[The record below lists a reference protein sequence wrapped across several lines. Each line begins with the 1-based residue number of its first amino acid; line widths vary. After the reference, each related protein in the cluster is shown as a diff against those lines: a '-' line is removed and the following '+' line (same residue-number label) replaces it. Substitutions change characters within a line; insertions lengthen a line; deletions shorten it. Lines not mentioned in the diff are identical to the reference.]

1 MPDLISLLSQLVAI
15 DSINPDLVEGAVGEN
30 TIAEFVANWGREHG
44 FEVHHQEVAPN
55 RPNVILIVRG
65 TGGGKSLMLNAH
77 TDTVG
82 IAGMPYAHQPRVE
95 AGKLYGRGAYDMKG
109 SLAACLLAL
118 LEIKQANLAGDVMV
132 TAVCDEEYA
141 SIGTQALVKKFK
153 ADYCVITEPTEQE
166 LCIAHKGFAW
176 FDITTYGM
184 AAHGSR
190 PDLGIDA
197 IAKMGYVLTGLEALQ
212 HSLEAREKHPLLGAP
227 SIHASLIRGG
237 QELSSYPDKCT
248 LQIER
253 RTLPNESV
261 DSAEMQLMTLIQQA
275 AQHTEN
281 FTAEISRGVVRDA
294 FEIAP
299 EHPLV
304 VAMQNAA
311 QQVTG
316 TSPKLVGLTFWM
328 DSALTSA
335 AGIPTVIYGPK
346 GAGAHAV
353 VEWVDLQSV
362 SECAQVYVTL
372 ARALCG

>member
-1 MPDLISLLSQLVAI
+1 
-15 DSINPDLVEGAVGEN
+15 
-30 TIAEFVANWGREHG
+30 
-44 FEVHHQEVAPN
+44 
-55 RPNVILIVRG
+55 
-65 TGGGKSLMLNAH
+65 
-77 TDTVG
+77 
-82 IAGMPYAHQPRVE
+82 
-95 AGKLYGRGAYDMKG
+95 
-109 SLAACLLAL
+109 
-118 LEIKQANLAGDVMV
+118 MV